1 LMQGNVPEQ
10 AEHLK
15 KIIIEQVPEVEVEVG
30 DISSVLAV
38 HAGEGTLAILWYE
51 E

>member
-1 LMQGNVPEQ
+1 MQGNVLAQ

-15 KIIIEQVPEVEVEVG
+15 KLITEQVPDLEVEIG

-38 HAGEGTLAILWYE
+38 HAGEGTLAVLWFD
-51 E
+51 